1 MRIVLSIILMF
12 FSLLSYA
19 QEKTTAANSGV
30 EMADTFRSEG
40 KIYVVVAV
48 VLVILL
54 GLLTYVSLLDKKI
67 SKIEREIKSNQA
79 K

>member
-1 MRIVLSIILMF
+1 MRIVLSIILLF
-12 FSLLSYA
+12 SSLLSYA
-19 QEKTTAANSGV
+19 QEKTNAVTSEI

-54 GLLTYVSLLDKKI
+54 GLLVYVSLLDRKI
-67 SKIEREIKSNQA
+67 SKIEREIKSN
-79 K
+79 